1 MAAAGRRRMTA
12 GPARRH
18 ARQSPGSG
26 TPQRWPRPISCRS
39 SDRALVAMS
48 SQYFTSGDLP
58 GVSTPASDPFAIAV
72 GGTTLGIS
80 QAGRRMF
87 ETGWSSGA
95 WQVSGSGGWQRVGT
109 FGAASGGASQLW
121 RQPAYQKGVVP
132 ASLAMFGAG
141 NQGRAARSVPDLS
154 AVADDLTGFTVGM
167 LTSTG
172 GQPPVYT
179 QFPVGGTS
187 LATPPRGRDGRG
199 GPAGPAPAVRVRQPG
214 ALPPGQDHRLLRHA
228 AADLRQPGRLPRR
241 LLPDQPLRCPGSR
254 DVR

>member
-1 MAAAGRRRMTA
+1 
-12 GPARRH
+12 
-18 ARQSPGSG
+18 
-26 TPQRWPRPISCRS
+26 
-39 SDRALVAMS
+39 MS
-48 SQYFTSGDLP
+48 SQYFASGDLP

-187 LATPPRGRDGRG
+187 LATPLVAAMVAVAQQGQPRPFGFVNPVLYRLAKTTAFYDTLPLTSAS
-199 GPAGPAPAVRVRQPG
+199 PAGYRGAYCPISLCGAPALATFDDQSPDLYTYTGQVTLPG
-214 ALPPGQDHRLLRHA
+214 YDNMTGLGSIGPDFVRLLRA
-228 AADLRQPGRLPRR
+228 AER
-241 LLPDQPLRCPGSR
+241 
-254 DVR
+254 